1 MRDPYQTLGVTRGAS
16 QDEIKSAYRKLA
28 KKFHPDLNP
37 GKPDVERQFKD
48 VNAAYDIV
56 GDTDKRAKYD
66 RGEIDASGNEQ
77 RGGGGFWRGARS
89 GTRANAGASAGAGN
103 ADPFAGSPFGAADDI
118 FDEFIR
124 QATRGTA
131 GGKRRGAGTGPRPE
145 RGADVTYAL
154 KLDFL
159 EAAAGIV
166 KKRVSF
172 PDGKALDLTIPPGT
186 EEGAKLRL
194 KGQGKPG
201 IAGGEAGDAYVDIQV
216 LPHPFFER
224 KGSDVYLDLP
234 VTLHEV
240 VAGAA
245 ITVPTIDGK
254 VTLRV
259 PENSNAGTTLRLK
272 GKGIDAKGGPRGD
285 QYVRIRIA
293 LPDEPDRELE
303 RFLEKWK
310 PKNYQPRKKAGLE
323 S

>member
-1 MRDPYQTLGVTRGAS
+1 MRDPYQTLGVSRGAS
-16 QDEIKSAYRKLA
+16 QDEIKSAYRRLA

-37 GKPDVERQFKD
+37 GKPEVERQFKD
-48 VNAAYDIV
+48 VSAAYDIV
-56 GDTDKRAKYD
+56 GDTEKRARFDK
-66 RGEIDASGNEQ
+66 GEIDASGNEQ
-77 RGGGGFWRGARS
+77 RGTGGFWRSRAGGNA
-89 GTRANAGASAGAGN
+89 RANAN

-124 QATRGTA
+124 QATKGQA
-131 GGKRRGAGTGPRPE
+131 GGRRRGAGPRPE
-145 RGADVTYAL
+145 RGADATYSL

-159 EAAAGIV
+159 EAAAGI
-166 KKRVSF
+166 KKRVTF
-172 PDGKALDLTIPPGT
+172 PDGKALDVAIPPGT
-186 EEGAKLRL
+186 EDGAKLRL

-201 IAGGEAGDAYVDIQV
+201 SAGGEAGDAFVDIQV
-216 LPHPFFER
+216 APHLYFER
-224 KGSDVYLDLP
+224 KGTDVHLDLP
-234 VTLHEV
+234 VTLGEAV
-240 VAGAA
+240 GGAA

-272 GKGIDAKGGPRGD
+272 GKGIVDAKSGVRGD

-323 S
+323 T

>member
-37 GKPDVERQFKD
+37 GKPEVERQFKD
-48 VNAAYDIV
+48 VSAAYDIV
-56 GDTDKRAKYD
+56 GDADKRAKYD

-77 RGGGGFWRGARS
+77 RAGGFWRNARPGAR
-89 GTRANAGASAGAGN
+89 AGAGN
-103 ADPFAGSPFGAADDI
+103 AGGDPFAGSPFGAADDI

-124 QATRGTA
+124 QATRGNA
-131 GGKRRGAGTGPRPE
+131 GGRGRRGAGPRPE

-154 KLDFL
+154 KLDFI
-159 EAAAGIV
+159 EAAAGIA

-201 IAGGEAGDAYVDIQV
+201 VGGGEAGDAYVDIQV
-216 LPHPFFER
+216 QPHPFFER

-234 VTLHEV
+234 VTLQEAV
-240 VAGAA
+240 VGAA

-259 PENSNAGTTLRLK
+259 PENSSAGTTLRLK

>member
-56 GDTDKRAKYD
+56 GDADKRAKYD

-77 RGGGGFWRGARS
+77 RGGGFWRNARPGA
-89 GTRANAGASAGAGN
+89 RANAGAGN
-103 ADPFAGSPFGAADDI
+103 AGGDPFAGSPFGAADDI

-124 QATRGTA
+124 QATRGNA
-131 GGKRRGAGTGPRPE
+131 GGRGRRGAGPRPE

-154 KLDFL
+154 KLDFI
-159 EAAAGIV
+159 EAAAGIA

-194 KGQGKPG
+194 KGQGRAG
-201 IAGGEAGDAYVDIQV
+201 VGGGEAGDAYVDIQV
-216 LPHPFFER
+216 SPHPFFER

-234 VTLHEV
+234 VTLQEAV
-240 VAGAA
+240 IGAA

-259 PENSNAGTTLRLK
+259 PENSSAGTTLRLK

-323 S
+323 Q

>member
-1 MRDPYQTLGVTRGAS
+1 MRDPYQTLGVPRGAS

-37 GKPDVERQFKD
+37 GKPDVERQFKE
-48 VNAAYDIV
+48 VNAAYDVV
-56 GDTDKRAKYD
+56 GDSEKRAKFD

-77 RGGGGFWRGARS
+77 RGGGGFWRNARS
-89 GTRANAGASAGAGN
+89 SAGAGARGN
-103 ADPFAGSPFGAADDI
+103 ARADADPFAGSPFGADNDI
-118 FDEFIR
+118 FEEFIR
-124 QATRGTA
+124 QATKGAA
-131 GGKRRGAGTGPRPE
+131 GGGRGRRGSGPRPE
-145 RGADVTYAL
+145 RGADATYSL

-172 PDGKALDLTIPPGT
+172 PDGKALDVTIPPGT
-186 EEGAKLRL
+186 EDGAKLRL

-201 IAGGEAGDAYVDIQV
+201 IGGAEAGDAYVEVQV
-216 LPHPFFER
+216 APHPYFER
-224 KGSDVYLDLP
+224 RGSDVYLDLP
-234 VTLHEV
+234 VTLQEA

-272 GKGIDAKGGPRGD
+272 GKGIDARGAPRGD

-310 PKNYQPRKKAGLE
+310 PKSYQPRKKAGLE